1 MVRESPSLL
10 RHLSVTESS
19 VTLPPDQGSVMPQ
32 PRPPPAFVSRFRLED
47 FLEKRREILLCA
59 RTYPIGKERNQL
71 RQTARWLRN
80 FCRNRRWS
88 KNKALEGADSLA
100 WPKTPQ

>member
-1 MVRESPSLL
+1 MVCESSPLL
-10 RHLSVTESS
+10 RHLSVTES
-19 VTLPPDQGSVMPQ
+19 VTGVSAMPTS
-32 PRPPPAFVSRFRLED
+32 RPLTAFISRFRLED
-47 FLEKRREILLCA
+47 FLEKRRQILLCA
-59 RTYPIGKERNQL
+59 RTYPVGKERNQL

-88 KNKALEGADSLA
+88 KNKRLEGADSLA